1 MRQILWRNGESGV
14 RRRGGPGVFLL
25 LAMLLSGVLAGDL
38 HAQVAVRGDVIYTM
52 AGDPIE
58 NGVVVITDGR
68 IAAVG
73 PAAAVAIPDGYRVM
87 EAAVVTPGLIDA
99 RATVGLTGIYNIPHD
114 QDQIERSSPMQ
125 PELRAID
132 AYNAREKLIEYTR
145 SYGITTVHTGHAP
158 GELISGQ
165 TMIVKLR
172 GNTVEAALVREAAAI
187 AATFGPG
194 AHRSGSSPGTRGKT
208 MAMIR
213 QELIRAREYQRGR
226 SAAAEANGEDDEE
239 DGKLEEE
246 AAALDEHGEDADSS
260 PRGSGGRS
268 LRMEA
273 LGRVLDRELPLL
285 ITAHRAQDI
294 ASALRL
300 GREFEIRIWLDGAAE
315 AYLLT
320 EEIRAAEIPVLL
332 HAPMVRAVGERQN
345 LSFETAARLRDAGIP
360 VAIQSGYEGYV
371 PKVRIV
377 LFEAAIAAAHG
388 LGLSGALE
396 TITIEAARILG
407 IDDRVGSI
415 EVGKDGDLALYT
427 GDPFEYT
434 THCIGVIIEGEVVS
448 DEPR

>member
-1 MRQILWRNGESGV
+1 MRSTGRRSGEAASRREKTALFILILMLVPGVYAGESQ
-14 RRRGGPGVFLL
+14 
-25 LAMLLSGVLAGDL
+25 
-38 HAQVAVRGDVIYTM
+38 AQVAVRGEVIYTM
-52 AGDPIE
+52 AGDPIR
-58 NGVVVITDGR
+58 NGIVVITDGR

-73 PAAAVAIPDGYRVM
+73 PADTVAIPDGYRVM
-87 EAAVVTPGLIDA
+87 EAAVVTPGLIDV
-99 RATVGLTGIYNIPHD
+99 RATVGLTGIYNVPHD
-114 QDQIERSSPMQ
+114 QDHIERSSPMQ

-132 AYNAREKLIEYTR
+132 AYNAREELIEYTR

-172 GNTVEAALVREAAAI
+172 GHTVEAALVREAAAI

-226 SAAAEANGEDDEE
+226 AGGAGDDSEGEERAGDEV
-239 DGKLEEE
+239 
-246 AAALDEHGEDADSS
+246 ALDEHGEDADAS
-260 PRGSGGRS
+260 PRPPRGRN

-300 GREFEIRIWLDGAAE
+300 GREFDIRIWLDGAAE

-345 LSFETAARLRDAGIP
+345 LSFETAARLRDQGIP
-360 VAIQSGYEGYV
+360 VAIQSGFEGYV

-388 LGLSGALE
+388 LGLAGALE
-396 TITIEAARILG
+396 TITIDAARILS

-415 EVGKDGDLALYT
+415 EVGKDGDLALYS

-434 THCIGVIIEGEVVS
+434 THCVGVIIDGEVVS

>member
-1 MRQILWRNGESGV
+1 MRSTGRRSGEAASRREKTALFILILMLVPGVYAGESQ
-14 RRRGGPGVFLL
+14 
-25 LAMLLSGVLAGDL
+25 
-38 HAQVAVRGDVIYTM
+38 AQVAVRGEVIYTM
-52 AGDPIE
+52 AGDPIR
-58 NGVVVITDGR
+58 NGIVVITDGR

-73 PAAAVAIPDGYRVM
+73 PADTVAIPDGYRVM
-87 EAAVVTPGLIDA
+87 EAAVVTPGLIDV
-99 RATVGLTGIYNIPHD
+99 RATVGLTGIYNVPHD
-114 QDQIERSSPMQ
+114 QDHIERSSPMQ

-132 AYNAREKLIEYTR
+132 AYNAREELIEYTR

-226 SAAAEANGEDDEE
+226 AGGAGDDSEGEERAGDEV
-239 DGKLEEE
+239 
-246 AAALDEHGEDADSS
+246 ALDEHGEDADAS
-260 PRGSGGRS
+260 PRPPRGRN

-300 GREFEIRIWLDGAAE
+300 GREFDIRIWLDGAAE

-320 EEIRAAEIPVLL
+320 EEIKAAEVPVLL

-345 LSFETAARLRDAGIP
+345 LSFETAARLRDQGIP
-360 VAIQSGYEGYV
+360 VAIQSGFEGYV

-388 LGLSGALE
+388 LGLAGALE
-396 TITIEAARILG
+396 TITIDAARILS

-415 EVGKDGDLALYT
+415 EVGKDGDLALYS

-434 THCIGVIIEGEVVS
+434 THCVGVIIDGEVVS

>member
-1 MRQILWRNGESGV
+1 MLVAGLNVDDIQAQI
-14 RRRGGPGVFLL
+14 
-25 LAMLLSGVLAGDL
+25 
-38 HAQVAVRGDVIYTM
+38 AVRGEVIYTM

-58 NGVVVITDGR
+58 DGVVVITDGR

-73 PAAAVAIPDGYRVM
+73 PSDAVAIPDGHRVM
-87 EAAVVTPGLIDA
+87 EAAVITPGLIDA
-99 RATVGLTGIYNIPHD
+99 RSTVGLTGIYNIPHD
-114 QDQIERSSPMQ
+114 QDHIERSSPMQ

-132 AYNAREKLIEYTR
+132 AYNVREKLVEYTR

-165 TMIVKLR
+165 TMVVKLR
-172 GNTVEAALVREAAAI
+172 GNTVEEALLQEAAAI

-213 QELIRAREYQRGR
+213 QELIRAQEYQRGR
-226 SAAAEANGEDDEE
+226 AEADEDADAEEEGRAEDD
-239 DGKLEEE
+239 
-246 AAALDEHGEDADSS
+246 AAIDEHGEDVDAS
-260 PRGSGGRS
+260 PRSRGGRN

-273 LGRVLDRELPLL
+273 LGRVLDGELPLL

-300 GREFEIRIWLDGAAE
+300 AREFDIRIWLDGAAE

-320 EEIRAAEIPVLL
+320 EEIKAAQVPVLL

-388 LGLSGALE
+388 LGISGALE

-415 EVGKDGDLALYT
+415 EVGKDGDLALYS

-434 THCIGVIIEGEVVS
+434 THCVGVIIDGEVVS